1 MPETPEM
8 PEELPLADEAA
19 AIGDATPSAPE
30 GEAHPAVEAGEIAA
44 EETAAPEISQFHPNE
59 VATREETPVFEVHAP
74 HEAVHSWKD
83 VLVHIAIIVVGLLI
97 ALGLDE
103 AAQYVHHRRE
113 VAEVR
118 EELRAER
125 EVNKQLFERETATWR
140 WEAAELENNLM
151 VLAYLKEHPGTPDEK
166 LPGSLAWF
174 RDSAGYREAAWDAAQ
189 SSGVTSLM
197 PQEEVEGYEHTYH
210 ELKAISDAEAL
221 MWESMIN
228 AFRYQLTDT
237 RLSRLG
243 PAQIAEIT
251 TLTQITFTKLWLEGE
266 ALEYTAIEF
275 RDFPPSITV
284 DELWRVLRLPS
295 EREREQNP
303 AYALTIERM
312 RAAGFVLPA
321 EFGAKH

>member
-1 MPETPEM
+1 M
-8 PEELPLADEAA
+8 EEGESIPSDEAV
-19 AIGDATPSAPE
+19 SAS
-30 GEAHPAVEAGEIAA
+30 AEAGETHEVEAKEDEAMLDVHPAHHAA
-44 EETAAPEISQFHPNE
+44 S
-59 VATREETPVFEVHAP
+59 
-74 HEAVHSWKD
+74 SWKEFFI
-83 VLVHIAIIVVGLLI
+83 HIATIVLGLLI
-97 ALGLDE
+97 AVGLE
-103 AAQYVHHRRE
+103 QAVEWVHHRRE

-125 EVNKQLFERETATWR
+125 EVNKELFQRETATWR
-140 WEAAELENNLM
+140 WEAVELENNLM

-197 PQEEVEGYEHTYH
+197 PREEVEGYEHTYH

-237 RLSRLG
+237 RLSRLS

-266 ALEYTAIEF
+266 ALGYTAIEF

-284 DELWRVLRLPS
+284 GELWGVLRLPS
-295 EREREQNP
+295 EAERERNP
-303 AYALTIERM
+303 AYATTIERM
-312 RAAGFVLPA
+312 RAAGFVMPA
-321 EFGAKH
+321 EFGAEGGGKR